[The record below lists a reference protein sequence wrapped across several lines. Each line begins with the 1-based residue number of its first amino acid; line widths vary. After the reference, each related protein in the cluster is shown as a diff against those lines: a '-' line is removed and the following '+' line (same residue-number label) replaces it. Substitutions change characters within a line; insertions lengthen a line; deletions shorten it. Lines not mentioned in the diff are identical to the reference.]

1 MVCFSY
7 WVWIQLWIICLNT
20 SLRRK
25 LVSLHEKLLRNIY
38 MGREK
43 KIFFSLCENF
53 LINSGFDFLFQ
64 FVTGDSVITNY
75 TELWGK
81 TCNLNKK
88 NSKKKRPS
96 LCSLIQSSTDK
107 LLWSLSQH
115 PNPNQTFFK
124 LHSSRQSLFSLNLS
138 ISISSLKTL
147 TFLAF

>member
-88 NSKKKRPS
+88 NSKKKKDLHCVLSFNPPQTNFS
-96 LCSLIQSSTDK
+96 GL
-107 LLWSLSQH
+107 SLSIQILIRLSLSSIH
-115 PNPNQTFFK
+115 QGNP
-124 LHSSRQSLFSLNLS
+124 FSLSIYPFQYLLS
-138 ISISSLKTL
+138 KP
-147 TFLAF
+147 